1 MLRESAEQ
9 KEQLESARDELVQ
22 SIDLQV
28 LKRYDVVRKAR
39 RGTAVVPVLGASCS
53 GCGAVVP
60 PQKIAEIRSDK
71 VSYTC
76 DECSRFI
83 FIEN

>member
-1 MLRESAEQ
+1 MLKDTAEQ
-9 KEQLESARDELVQ
+9 KNQLEDDRNKLMR
-22 SIDLQV
+22 SIEPQV
-28 LKRYDVVRKAR
+28 LKRYDIVRKAR

-60 PQKIAEIRSDK
+60 PQKIAEIRTDK
-71 VSYTC
+71 TPYTC
-76 DECSRFI
+76 DECSRFL